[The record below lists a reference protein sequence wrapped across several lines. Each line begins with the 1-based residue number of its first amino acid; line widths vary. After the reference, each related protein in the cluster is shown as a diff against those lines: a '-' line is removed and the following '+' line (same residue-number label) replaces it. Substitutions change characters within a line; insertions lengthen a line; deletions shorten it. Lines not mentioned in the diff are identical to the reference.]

1 MHFREIWCI
10 IRMESFGIVCF
21 SPISKGESFVQQ
33 LPIPQ
38 EYVCIAPY
46 TSMRVGGTV
55 RYLYRPESE
64 EAFAELVC
72 ALSGRDTPFLV
83 IGSASNLL
91 FPDEDYPGAVIL
103 TTAIRSLRM
112 EEGRIVA
119 SCGVSL
125 SALAS
130 FAQERGKSGLAFA
143 YGIPGTVGGGVYM
156 NAGAY
161 GGEISDCLEEALCV
175 DRSGRQVTLKKEDL
189 HFSYRH
195 SALQENGLFLLHA
208 VFSCPDGDPAAIR
221 GEMERNMA
229 ARREK
234 QPLEFPSCGSAFK
247 RPEGH
252 YAGALIEQ
260 SGLKGFSV
268 GGAQVSEK
276 HAGFVINRG
285 GATASDVRALLA
297 AVQNTVWEKHGVK
310 LEPEIR
316 ILSFRS

>member
-1 MHFREIWCI
+1 MYDYARTERSRCLLERNFC
-10 IRMESFGIVCF
+10 MEH
-21 SPISKGESFVQQ
+21 
-33 LPIPQ
+33 
-38 EYVCIAPY
+38 VCIAPY

-55 RYLYRPESE
+55 RYLYKPESE
-64 EAFAELVC
+64 EALADLVRELSASSV
-72 ALSGRDTPFLV
+72 PFLV

-91 FPDEDYPGAVIL
+91 FPDGDYPGAVIL
-103 TTAIRSLRM
+103 TTSIRSLRM
-112 EEGRIVA
+112 ENGRIVA
-119 SCGVSL
+119 SSGVSL

-161 GGEISDCLEEALCV
+161 GGEIADCLEEALCV
-175 DRSGRQVTLKKEDL
+175 DACGQRVKLRKEEL
-189 HFSYRH
+189 QFAYRH
-195 SALQENGLFLLHA
+195 SALQENGLYLLHA
-208 VFSCPDGDPAAIR
+208 VFACPDGDPAAIR
-221 GEMERNMA
+221 AEMERNMA
-229 ARREK
+229 SRKEK

-247 RPEGH
+247 RPTGH

-260 SGLKGFSV
+260 AGLKGFSV

-285 GATASDVRALLA
+285 GATSADVRALLA
-297 AVQNTVWEKHGVK
+297 AVQQTVWEKYGVR

-316 ILSFRS
+316 ILEY

>member
-1 MHFREIWCI
+1 M
-10 IRMESFGIVCF
+10 
-21 SPISKGESFVQQ
+21 Q
-33 LPIPQ
+33 LPVPK
-38 EYVCIAPY
+38 ECSREEFVRIAPY
-46 TSMRVGGTV
+46 TSMRVGGVV

-64 EAFAELVC
+64 EAFAALLA
-72 ALSGRDTPFLV
+72 ALSGASVPFLV
-83 IGSASNLL
+83 VGGASNLL

-103 TTAIRSLRM
+103 TTSVRSLRM
-112 EEGRIVA
+112 EGDRIVA

-130 FAQERGKSGLAFA
+130 FAQERGKGGLAFA

-161 GGEISDCLEEALCV
+161 GGEIADCFEEALCA
-175 DRSGRQVTLKKEDL
+175 DASGNVLRLTKEEL

-208 VFSCPDGDPAAIR
+208 VFTCPDGDPTVIR
-221 GEMERNMA
+221 AEMERNMA
-229 ARREK
+229 SRKEK

-260 SGLKGFSV
+260 AGLKGFSV

-285 GATASDVRALLA
+285 GATASDVRALLET
-297 AVQNTVWEKHGVK
+297 VQKTVWETSGVR

-316 ILSFRS
+316 ILHY

>member
-1 MHFREIWCI
+1 
-10 IRMESFGIVCF
+10 MESSVFHTYRKGKCF
-21 SPISKGESFVQQ
+21 VPK
-33 LPIPQ
+33 LPVPQ
-38 EYVCIAPY
+38 EYVRIAPY

-64 EAFAELVC
+64 EDFAALVGE
-72 ALSGRDTPFLV
+72 LSGASVPFLV
-83 IGSASNLL
+83 IGGASNLL

-103 TTAIRSLRM
+103 TTGIRSLRM
-112 EEGRIVA
+112 ESGRIVA

-125 SALAS
+125 SALAT

-161 GGEISDCLEEALCV
+161 GGEIADCFAEALCM
-175 DRSGRQVTLKKEDL
+175 DRSGKRVTLKKEDL
-189 HFSYRH
+189 CFAYRH
-195 SALQENGLFLLHA
+195 SALQENGLLLLHA

-229 ARREK
+229 SRREK

-247 RPEGH
+247 RPTGH

-260 SGLKGFSV
+260 AGLKGFSV

-285 GATASDVRALLA
+285 GATSADVRALLE
-297 AVQNTVWEKHGVK
+297 AVQKTVWEKHGVE

-316 ILSFRS
+316 ILSF

>member
-1 MHFREIWCI
+1 M
-10 IRMESFGIVCF
+10 
-21 SPISKGESFVQQ
+21 PQ
-33 LPIPQ
+33 LPVPK
-38 EYVCIAPY
+38 EYVRIAPY

-64 EAFAELVC
+64 EAFAALVC
-72 ALSGRDTPFLV
+72 ALSAADTPFLV
-83 IGSASNLL
+83 VGCASNLL

-103 TTAIRSLRM
+103 TTAVRSLRM
-112 EEGRIVA
+112 EGGRIVA

-125 SALAS
+125 SALAT
-130 FAQERGKSGLAFA
+130 FAQEQGKSGLSFA

-161 GGEISDCLEEALCV
+161 GGEISDCFEEALCM
-175 DRSGRQVTLKKEDL
+175 DRSGKQMILKKEDL
-189 HFSYRH
+189 CFAYRH

-221 GEMERNMA
+221 AEMERNMA

-247 RPEGH
+247 RPTGH

-260 SGLKGFSV
+260 AGLKGFSV

-285 GATASDVRALLA
+285 DATSADVRALLE
-297 AVQNTVWEKHGVK
+297 AVQKTVWEKHGVE

-316 ILSFRS
+316 ILSY

>member
-1 MHFREIWCI
+1 M
-10 IRMESFGIVCF
+10 
-21 SPISKGESFVQQ
+21 PK
-33 LPIPQ
+33 LPVPQ
-38 EYVCIAPY
+38 EYVRIAPY

-64 EAFAELVC
+64 EDFAALVRELSD
-72 ALSGRDTPFLV
+72 ASMPFLV
-83 IGSASNLL
+83 IGGASNLL

-112 EEGRIVA
+112 ESGRIVV

-125 SALAS
+125 SALAT
-130 FAQERGKSGLAFA
+130 FAQEQGKSGLAFA

-161 GGEISDCLEEALCV
+161 GGEISDCFEEALCM

-189 HFSYRH
+189 RFAYRH
-195 SALQENGLFLLHA
+195 SALQENGLLLLHA
-208 VFSCPDGDPAAIR
+208 VFSCPDGDSAAIR

-229 ARREK
+229 SRREK

-247 RPEGH
+247 RPVGH

-260 SGLKGFSV
+260 AGLKGFSI

-285 GATASDVRALLA
+285 GATSADVRALLE
-297 AVQNTVWEKHGVK
+297 AVRETVLETFGVE

-316 ILSFRS
+316 ILSF